1 MIVFLNCVANNMA
14 TVVLEQ
20 FEAVVEGYGLRSRVR
35 SDKRGENTMVAWCM
49 LNHPLR
55 GPDRGSHIAGRR
67 L

>member
-1 MIVFLNCVANNMA
+1 MA
-14 TVVLEQ
+14 TVVLKQ

>member
-1 MIVFLNCVANNMA
+1 MA